1 MSKQIWPIGK
11 TLEKRFHDFI
21 QTTPGW
27 NHLSP
32 HWQDFL
38 AEIDEAL
45 RAILARAEP
54 GEPGLECPSCGGMAF
69 EYFPRCLECGE
80 HLDPISDTRP
90 APARGEASLRLSP
103 IATMDMKY
111 ATPAPDAL
119 RWEAIAKQWAH
130 EAELARQPDKF
141 YEKYDEKAMNAMQ
154 ALLTQANAKTDAL
167 RDVMAERKRQDA
179 KWGEQNHDPFTY
191 LTVLMEEVGE
201 FAQAAL
207 HARFGGKAAVKL
219 REEAVHS
226 AAVALAIV
234 ECIDRNKWTWS
245 TTAFTAAEATP

>member
-1 MSKQIWPIGK
+1 LKFWLPNRRTGTDWTDDANKAVRFLRHNDANEVIAARPDMNELWVAREHIWDG
-11 TLEKRFHDFI
+11 
-21 QTTPGW
+21 Q
-27 NHLSP
+27 
-32 HWQDFL
+32 
-38 AEIDEAL
+38 
-45 RAILARAEP
+45 
-54 GEPGLECPSCGGMAF
+54 
-69 EYFPRCLECGE
+69 PR
-80 HLDPISDTRP
+80 
-90 APARGEASLRLSP
+90 
-103 IATMDMKY
+103 
-111 ATPAPDAL
+111 PAPDAL